1 MGFLFFFFLIDS
13 KHKRKVQNLI
23 TLTYAYPCVTTTSV
37 EMQIL
42 SNIPEGSLMP
52 LRISTI
58 LPKQPQALFLA
69 AQIHFAYF
77 WTSYNEVAEYKLS
90 WIWPALLNIPFDR
103 VVHTVAY
110 GSALF
115 FPIVMWCVNVLQF
128 IEHLYCEWAFGLF
141 PVRAV
146 KNKDDMNS
154 LTHAFSG
161 IA

>member
-1 MGFLFFFFLIDS
+1 
-13 KHKRKVQNLI
+13 
-23 TLTYAYPCVTTTSV
+23 
-37 EMQIL
+37 MQIL

-52 LRISTI
+52 LPISTI
-58 LPKQPQALFLA
+58 LPNQPRTLFLA

-77 WTSYNEVAEYKLS
+77 WTSYIEVAQNKLS
-90 WIWPALLNIPFDR
+90 WIWQALLNIPFDR

-115 FPIVMWCVNVLQF
+115 FSYRYVVCKCIAIHWT
-128 IEHLYCEWAFGLF
+128 LYCEWAFGLF